1 MRGRVLIVGGSF
13 AGLATARGLPR
24 DLEVTVL
31 DPGAALEFLPNIHEL
46 VSGHKREDQ
55 LRLARA
61 PLVRALGHRF
71 VAEAAVELDPERLRV
86 RTSAGRVLEADALVV
101 AVGGVNATRG
111 IEGADRHALPFKS
124 VADCAAIRDRLAALA
139 QLEPGAR
146 RVAIVGGGLEGL
158 EALGEILRRFRRLP
172 GLELTLIEGG
182 ARLLPEAS
190 PVLDPDLRARCREL
204 PVTIRTRA
212 RVARVEP
219 DAVVLA
225 SGERIGSRTTIWTGG
240 AAPHP
245 LLQASGLA
253 DAGAWAPVRATLQS
267 ARHDRVLVIGDA
279 AALPLPLAKQAYH
292 ALDMGALAARNLGR
306 LLGGRTLLPFRPAEK
321 PMVLSFGGL
330 DTYLVLERRVLAS
343 PALAVLKEGIYQL
356 VMAGISPTTSEGLLG
371 TLRRLPGAWSAV
383 GLGGLA
389 GLGVRLVGPP
399 S

>member
-55 LRLARA
+55 LRLSRA
-61 PLVRALGHRF
+61 PLVRALGHRLL
-71 VAEAAVELDPERLRV
+71 AEAAVELDPQRRRV

-111 IEGADRHALPFKS
+111 IEGADRLALPFKS
-124 VADCAAIRDRLAALA
+124 VADCAAIHDRLAALA
-139 QLEPGAR
+139 HLEPGAR
-146 RVAIVGGGLEGL
+146 RVVIVGGGLEGI
-158 EALGEILRRFRRLP
+158 EALGEILRRFRQLP
-172 GLELTLIEGG
+172 GLEVTLVEGG

-204 PVTIRTRA
+204 PVTIRSGA

-219 DAVVLA
+219 GAVVLD
-225 SGERIGSRTTIWTGG
+225 SRERLVSRATIWTGG

-245 LLQASGLA
+245 LLAASGLA

-267 ARHDRVLVIGDA
+267 ARHDRVLVVGDA
-279 AALPLPLAKQAYH
+279 AALPSPLAKQAYH
-292 ALDMGALAARNLGR
+292 ALDMGALAARNLVR
-306 LLGGRTLLPFRPAEK
+306 LLRGQALEPFRPAEK
-321 PMVLSFGGL
+321 PMVLSFGDL

-343 PALAVLKEGIYQL
+343 PALAALKEGIYQL
-356 VMAGISPTTSEGLLG
+356 VMARISPATGEGLLG
-371 TLRRLPGAWSAV
+371 TLRRLPRAWSAV
-383 GLGGLA
+383 ELGGLA
-389 GLGVRLVGPP
+389 GLRVRLVG
-399 S
+399 